1 MMPTESL
8 LGIALL
14 AIPLLAAGLIGLVR
28 SRAWM
33 EMIHALA
40 AIGALG
46 VGIAI
51 ALSVWTGAPLIA
63 LGEFLRV
70 DALSALMVLVI
81 TVLGAIA
88 ALYALGFMRAEFVSP
103 SASPVND
110 RGSARV
116 RLFFS
121 LFHLFIFTMLLAV
134 TTDNLGVMWVAI
146 EGTTLATV
154 FLVNLH
160 NTRTSLEAAYK
171 YLIVSSVGIALAFVG
186 TALMYYAGATSFGYR
201 SGGEIAVEWS
211 VLCGVAASL
220 NPQVVRLAF
229 VFILIG
235 YGTKAGLAPMHT
247 WLPDAHSEAPA
258 PISALMS
265 GVLLNVGLY
274 ALMRFKAVTDAAVGV
289 EFASRLMLGI
299 GLLSLAVAAIFL
311 LTQRNYKRM
320 LAYSSVEHIGIICLG
335 LGFGGYW
342 GTLGALLHLV
352 NHALAKSL
360 LFILSGNILLKYH
373 TTEIRDVRGL
383 LRAAPWTGALFLA
396 GTLALIGL
404 PPFAPFISE
413 FIIFRAGLESN
424 AWVAGAGIAL
434 LVVVFAGMLA
444 SVNRMLYGASP
455 DAMPCGDAL
464 KWSLAPLALNFA
476 LLLILG
482 LALPAAFV
490 NALDQVLKVL
500 GV

>member
-1 MMPTESL
+1 MILTASL

-14 AIPLLAAGLIGLVR
+14 LVPLAAAGLI
-28 SRAWM
+28 
-33 EMIHALA
+33 ALA
-40 AIGALG
+40 RNRALIETIHGIASLATLG
-46 VGIAI
+46 VGLTIAVQ
-51 ALSVWTGAPLIA
+51 VWRGAPLAA
-63 LGEFLRV
+63 LGGLVRV
-70 DALSALMVLVI
+70 DALSALLVAVI
-81 TVLGAIA
+81 TTLGAIA
-88 ALYALGFMRAEFVSP
+88 GIYSLGYIRAEFDP
-103 SASPVND
+103 SSAPPVND
-110 RGSARV
+110 RGSGRARV
-116 RLFFS
+116 FFALFQ
-121 LFHLFIFTMLLAV
+121 LFIFTMLVAV
-134 TTDNLGVMWVAI
+134 TTNNLGVMWVAI

-160 NTRTSLEAAYK
+160 HTRTSLEAAYK
-171 YLIVSSVGIALAFVG
+171 YLIISSVGIALAFIG
-186 TALMYYAGATSFGYR
+186 TALMYYAGAAL
-201 SGGEIAVEWS
+201 GGEVAVEWTW
-211 VLCGVAASL
+211 LRDAATKL

-274 ALMRFKAVTDAAVGV
+274 ALLRFKVVTDLAVGA
-289 EFASRLMLGI
+289 EFASHLLLGI
-299 GLLSLAVAAIFL
+299 GLLSLAVAAVFL

-320 LAYSSVEHIGIICLG
+320 LAYSSVEHIGIVCLG

-342 GTLGALLHLV
+342 GVFGALLHLV

-424 AWVAGAGIAL
+424 APWVAVAGIVL
-434 LVVVFAGMLA
+434 LAVVFAGMLA
-444 SVNRMLYGASP
+444 SVNRMVYGTPPEALP
-455 DAMPCGDAL
+455 RGDAL
-464 KWSLAPLALNFA
+464 TWSLAPLAVNFA
-476 LLLILG
+476 LLLGLGLTLPRAFVDALEQVVKILG
-482 LALPAAFV
+482 AL
-490 NALDQVLKVL
+490 
-500 GV
+500 